1 MIAYVITIH
10 KSQGATLVLTVM
22 DISSKDRTTGQT
34 YVAVSRVT
42 SIKGIMFEKPFELR
56 DLQVDSDSV
65 GAWRLKDLERR
76 RDADHMLN

>member
-1 MIAYVITIH
+1 
-10 KSQGATLVLTVM
+10 M
-22 DISSKDRTTGQT
+22 DISGKDRNTGQT

-65 GAWRLKDLERR
+65 GAWRLQDLERR
-76 RDADHMLN
+76 RDADQMLN